1 MKLALSAVCVLLA
14 LATQAAPAAAD
25 IPIVGQPWPAPTL
38 KSWLEGS
45 PSPDDQIGKVVV
57 HWFCKPKLEA
67 CLDDL
72 ARMYNMREQY
82 QRIYVIAYINGT
94 ARDAKKLDPVRGDI
108 GAGAVAFGKPV
119 AALMKSMG
127 IGPAT
132 MPMSIVIGTDGK
144 VAMVTTTGDPEQL
157 DRRDR
162 KIAELIAAVHE
173 FTLGTFA
180 PGGTVKVGQSFELG
194 VSIELASW
202 LHFTSDQPATMTI
215 TPPPDVTCDATKVSG
230 DKLKL
235 VGNKLEAAVRCT
247 AAVKGNY
254 EAQGM
259 IRFNFAGPRG
269 AVGVGDEALRWK
281 FVVRA

>member
-1 MKLALSAVCVLLA
+1 MKLALSVVLAFLA
-14 LATQAAPAAAD
+14 LASRAAPAAAD
-25 IPIVGQPWPAPTL
+25 IPIVGEPWATPTL

-67 CLDDL
+67 CMDDL

-82 QRIYVIAYINGT
+82 QRIYVIAYVNGT
-94 ARDAKKLDPVRGDI
+94 ARDARKLDPVRGDV

-162 KIAELIAAVHE
+162 KIAELIGGIHE
-173 FTLGTFA
+173 FTLAAFS
-180 PGGTVKVGQSFELG
+180 PRGTVKVGQSFELG
-194 VSIELASW
+194 VSIELATW
-202 LHFTSDQPATMTI
+202 LRFTPAQPATMTI
-215 TPPPDVTCDATKVSG
+215 TPPPDVSCDATKVTG

-247 AAVKGNY
+247 AAVKGSY

-281 FVVRA
+281 FEVRP